1 MLVPWPAHVAWGEG
15 SLRLA
20 PGIAVS
26 WSAWSGPGCA
36 PASEPVPAN
45 AGSETIPANAAAI
58 DKAPA
63 DAAPGDGARDESVR
77 RIAHDLARTL
87 GERIGFVIPVRDDGV
102 IRLVLETG
110 DSGEA
115 GAVEAGI
122 TAAGAKPPERDESRG
137 LPAIESEA
145 YRLDVTP
152 SGVRL
157 TATAPI
163 GLFRGMHTLFQLVP
177 DGSAWMGAERDP
189 GLDEAAGAKRGAL
202 RGRGRDEERNGEG
215 DGDRDGSADGERTD
229 GGSAGGR
236 PFSCA
241 IPTVRIDDRPRF
253 RWRGLHI
260 DVARHF
266 FPAARV
272 KEAVDWCALHKLNVL
287 HWHLVDDQGWRL
299 PVAGFPRLTEIGAW
313 RRGDGGARYGG
324 AYTDDEIREVVAY
337 ATERFVTVVPE
348 IEMPGHARAALAAYP
363 GLSCRGAPLP
373 VPSGWGTF
381 EDVFCAGKEET
392 FAFLGAVLDSV
403 AVLFPGL
410 FVHIG
415 GDECP
420 KARWN
425 TCPDCRRRMEAEK
438 LPDADAL
445 QAWFVRRIGRHLAG
459 LGKRLVG
466 WDEILDGAGSVPGSV
481 LPKDAVVM
489 SWRGFDGGIRA
500 ARAGHEVVMTPT
512 AHCYFDHYQG
522 PRGSEPPAFPADLPL
537 GRVYA
542 FEPLPPGL
550 DGEAAA
556 RILGGQ
562 GNTWTEQ
569 MRDWGH
575 LQYMVFPRLCAL
587 AEALWSPREV
597 RSEGDFR
604 ARLEE
609 HARRLD
615 RLGIRHGA
623 IG

>member
-15 SLRLA
+15 TLRLA

-26 WSAWSGPGCA
+26 WSPPG
-36 PASEPVPAN
+36 E
-45 AGSETIPANAAAI
+45 
-58 DKAPA
+58 
-63 DAAPGDGARDESVR
+63 GARDESAR
-77 RIAHDLARTL
+77 RIAHDLATAL
-87 GERIGFVIPVRDDGV
+87 GERAGFVIPVRDDGV

-115 GAVEAGI
+115 GTVGTGI
-122 TAAGAKPPERDESRG
+122 TAAGAKPLERDESPG

-157 TATAPI
+157 AATAPV
-163 GLFRGMHTLFQLVP
+163 GLFRGMHTLLQLVP
-177 DGSAWMGAERDP
+177 ESC
-189 GLDEAAGAKRGAL
+189 
-202 RGRGRDEERNGEG
+202 
-215 DGDRDGSADGERTD
+215 
-229 GGSAGGR
+229 GR
-236 PFSCA
+236 PFSWTLPA
-241 IPTVRIDDRPRF
+241 VDIADRPRF
-253 RWRGLHI
+253 RWRGLHL

-266 FPAARV
+266 FSAARV

-299 PVAGFPRLTEIGAW
+299 PVPGFPRLTEIGGW
-313 RRGDGGARYGG
+313 RREEGGASYGG
-324 AYTDDEIREVVAY
+324 AYAADEIRDVVAY
-337 ATERFVTVVPE
+337 ATERFVTAVPE

-363 GLSCRGAPLP
+363 GLSCRGTPLP
-373 VPSGWGTF
+373 VPSGWGIF
-381 EDVFCAGKEET
+381 KDVFCAGKEET

-403 AVLFPGL
+403 AVLFPGP

-425 TCPDCRRRMEAEK
+425 ACPDCRGRMETEG
-438 LPDADAL
+438 LPDTDAL
-445 QAWFVRRIGRHLAG
+445 QAWFVSRIGQYLTR

-466 WDEILDGAGSVPGSV
+466 WDEILDGVDGGDGADGADGAGSIPGSV

-489 SWRGFDGGIRA
+489 SWRGFDGGVRA

-512 AHCYFDHYQG
+512 THCYLDHYQG
-522 PRGSEPPAFPADLPL
+522 PRESEPPAFPADLPL
-537 GRVYA
+537 ARAYA
-542 FEPLPPGL
+542 FEPVALGL
-550 DGEAAA
+550 DAESAA

-587 AEALWSPREV
+587 AEALWSPREA
-597 RSEGDFR
+597 RSEADFMG
-604 ARLEE
+604 RLEV
-609 HARRLD
+609 HGRRLD
-615 RLGIRHGA
+615 RLGIRHGG